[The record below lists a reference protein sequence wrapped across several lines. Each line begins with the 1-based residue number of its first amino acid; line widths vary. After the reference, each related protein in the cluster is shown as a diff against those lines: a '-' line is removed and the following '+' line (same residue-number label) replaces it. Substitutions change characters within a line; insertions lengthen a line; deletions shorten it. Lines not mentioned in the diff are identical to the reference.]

1 MPAIL
6 ACSLTL
12 GVFSSSNAEETAP
25 ELPPRG
31 SLIQSPP
38 VRTASLTA
46 SNVLDALTAFPEAER
61 VLDLISPP
69 RCGID
74 VYHLQYNTIDPV
86 GVPITASA
94 ALMIPTGGDERCQGP
109 RPIVVYAHGTEVRR
123 TLNQA
128 DIVNED
134 NQEALLAAAAFTAQ
148 GYVLVAPNYA
158 GFDTST
164 LPYHPYLNADQQS
177 NDAVDALAAARSVL
191 PTSDA
196 PTVTDSG
203 KLFVTGYSQGGYVA
217 MATHRL
223 LQESGVT
230 VTASAPMSGPYA
242 MAAFGDAAFYGQVTR
257 NLPLFLTYT
266 VVGYQRAYGTIY
278 ASPTEMFEPRYVADI
293 ETLLPSDVP
302 RSQLFAEGKL
312 PRRQVFSST
321 PPDPSYAPLT
331 PATWPRDLAYVF
343 AEGFGPENL
352 VTNSYRVAYLLDS
365 FANPDGGFPEVTDG
379 LPAPNPANTLRQ
391 ALKANDLR
399 NWIPTSPVLLCAGN
413 EDPTVLYMN
422 TRLMYDYWR
431 WNGVATEIRLLDLDD
446 DDFDFDDPYLG
457 RKIRFRGREGGD
469 SSRGNRRRCRRPR
482 ARGPDRGLSQHAR
495 AAVLCVGGEIVLR
508 PVLLRRRNSP
518 SRKPIVHA

>member
-1 MPAIL
+1 M
-6 ACSLTL
+6 
-12 GVFSSSNAEETAP
+12 
-25 ELPPRG
+25 
-31 SLIQSPP
+31 
-38 VRTASLTA
+38 
-46 SNVLDALTAFPEAER
+46 
-61 VLDLISPP
+61 
-69 RCGID
+69 
-74 VYHLQYNTIDPV
+74 
-86 GVPITASA
+86 
-94 ALMIPTGGDERCQGP
+94 
-109 RPIVVYAHGTEVRR
+109 RR

-203 KLFVTGYSQGGYVA
+203 KLFVTGYSQGGHVA

-223 LQESGVT
+223 LQESGVA

-242 MAAFGDAAFYGQVTR
+242 LAAFGDAVFHGQVIR

-266 VVGYQRAYGTIY
+266 VVGYQRAYGNIY
-278 ASPTEMFEPRYVADI
+278 ASPTEMFEPRYATDI
-293 ETLLPSDVP
+293 ESLLPSDVP

-321 PPDPSYAPLT
+321 PPDPSFAPFT
-331 PATWPRDLAYVF
+331 PATSPRDLAHVF

-365 FANPDGGFPEVTDG
+365 FANPDGGFPAVTDG

-431 WNGVATEIRLLDLDD
+431 SEW
-446 DDFDFDDPYLG
+446 
-457 RKIRFRGREGGD
+457 
-469 SSRGNRRRCRRPR
+469 RR
-482 ARGPDRGLSQHAR
+482 D
-495 AAVLCVGGEIVLR
+495 
-508 PVLLRRRNSP
+508 
-518 SRKPIVHA
+518 